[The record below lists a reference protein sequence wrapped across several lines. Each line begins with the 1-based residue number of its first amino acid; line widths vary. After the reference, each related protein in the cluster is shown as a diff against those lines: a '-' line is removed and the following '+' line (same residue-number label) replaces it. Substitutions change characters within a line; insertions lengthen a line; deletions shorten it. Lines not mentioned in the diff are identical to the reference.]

1 MTTFT
6 LQKIKKKRTKIKI
19 KIRNKKNQANEAN
32 ETNEANE
39 ANQSTQLNQTD
50 IIKSTLCKDTSH
62 IDPKDPS
69 IKNNGNI
76 SLEITSINNLP
87 NKLQEKDTIEKQKLN
102 KINSPIIN
110 KLSSE
115 IIQSEPHQE
124 ESIEYNDHYISFIVL
139 YNFNYGFKKSLYPC
153 NYLIGTN
160 ILLNKTNEGLHT
172 YKIDITPEFKYKKFI
187 RDIIRNEFNY
197 KNKDISLIKSMG
209 AYKNYHNYMVILNK
223 YSKKHK
229 QFKNIIN
236 DISNNYKWKQVYSSY
251 PSNRLNKFELDPDNA
266 TMKDVYSYLGNT
278 DDNIIFHN
286 KLKDN
291 TISLNNIYNILTE
304 VV

>member
-1 MTTFT
+1 M
-6 LQKIKKKRTKIKI
+6 
-19 KIRNKKNQANEAN
+19 
-32 ETNEANE
+32 
-39 ANQSTQLNQTD
+39 
-50 IIKSTLCKDTSH
+50 
-62 IDPKDPS
+62 
-69 IKNNGNI
+69 
-76 SLEITSINNLP
+76 EITSINKLP
-87 NKLQEKDTIEKQKLN
+87 NKL
-102 KINSPIIN
+102 PN

-139 YNFNYGFKKSLYPC
+139 YNFNYGFKKSPYPC

-236 DISNNYKWKQVYSSY
+236 DVSNNYKWKQVYSSY

-278 DDNIIFHN
+278 NDNIIFHN